1 MVRRTN
7 RGVKGGF
14 HIVRATVHAAQALS
28 ARRRS
33 VSARMP
39 QNPGMA
45 PPVPDDPVLPGA
57 TWRPLAPQDAATLA
71 ALVGAVAL
79 YERVGFTVNRR
90 FVRLRRPVAV

>member
-45 PPVPDDPVLPGA
+45 PPLPDDPVLPGA